1 MKYDVC
7 NARLI
12 KSKEIAKGI
21 FDFVI
26 ECPQLAQKAKA
37 GQFAHIAVPGK
48 TLRRPISTF

>member
-26 ECPQLAQKAKA
+26 ECPQLAQKAQA
-37 GQFAHIAVPGK
+37 GQFAHTAQTYIYM
-48 TLRRPISTF
+48 